1 MKKIK
6 QIMIRG
12 CYMIVLEGITFKMT
26 KELDNGRL
34 IFFCASFK
42 FSYMGFSY

>member
-1 MKKIK
+1 
-6 QIMIRG
+6 
-12 CYMIVLEGITFKMT
+12 MIVLEGITFKMT